1 VSVSKVV
8 DSVFEYRPIGYGA
21 SVFSG
26 FAFKSSDLKGE
37 GIPVIKIGNIQNRV
51 VDYSN
56 TQFFPEEK
64 VTSRHEKYFLSDGDV
79 LIAMTGQGSVGRVGK
94 IRILNSKKILL
105 NQRVGKFAVDNINL
119 DNNYLYYIISS
130 PLYESILFNAGTG
143 SGQPNLSPQ
152 DILSVE
158 IPYPDIKEQKAIA
171 ATLSALDDMIEL
183 NNQINKTLEE
193 MAQAIFKSW
202 FVDFEP
208 FKNGEFEES
217 ELGLIPKGWRVGAI
231 DELIKETISGDWGKE
246 TPQGNYTEKVICIRG
261 ADIPDIAQGRRG
273 NPATR
278 YILKRNLEKKRLSE
292 NEIII
297 EISGGSPTQSTGR
310 TVLITK
316 ELINSFQEP
325 IICTNFCRAIR
336 LKEATYS
343 NFVYSLL
350 QYLYNEKV
358 FFTYENG
365 TTGIKN
371 LDITILFGQYKT
383 VIPSEE
389 VFAEYHSMYS
399 EFLRYIYENGFE
411 CKKLSEIRDILL
423 PKLMSGEIRVPV
435 EEVV

>member
-1 VSVSKVV
+1 VSISDWREVKLGDVIEINKNSYSAHDNWDYINYLDTGNITENRIDSIQYLDTKSDKIPSRAKRKVNANEIIYSTVRPNQKHYGIIKKPFDNMLVST
-8 DSVFEYRPIGYGA
+8 
-21 SVFSG
+21 G
-26 FAFKSSDLKGE
+26 FAVINGKDELADNGFLYWYLTQEHIVELLHTIGENSTSAYPSIKPSDIE
-37 GIPVIKIGNIQNRV
+37 G
-51 VDYSN
+51 
-56 TQFFPEEK
+56 
-64 VTSRHEKYFLSDGDV
+64 
-79 LIAMTGQGSVGRVGK
+79 
-94 IRILNSKKILL
+94 
-105 NQRVGKFAVDNINL
+105 L
-119 DNNYLYYIISS
+119 DISLPS
-130 PLYESILFNAGTG
+130 LP
-143 SGQPNLSPQ
+143 
-152 DILSVE
+152 
-158 IPYPDIKEQKAIA
+158 EQKAIA

-183 NNQINKTLEE
+183 NNKVNKTLEE

-208 FKNGEFEES
+208 FRDGEFEES

-310 TVLITK
+310 TVFITK

-325 IICTNFCRAIR
+325 IICTNFCRTVR

-343 NFVYSLL
+343 SFVYSLL

-371 LDITILFGQYKT
+371 LDITTLFGQYKT

-399 EFLRYIYENGFE
+399 EFLRYIYESGFE
-411 CKKLSEIRDILL
+411 CKKLSEIRDTLL
-423 PKLMSGEIRVPV
+423 PKLISGEIRVPV

>member
-1 VSVSKVV
+1 MSVSKVV

-94 IRILNSKKILL
+94 IRILDSKKILL

-171 ATLSALDDMIEL
+171 ATLSVLDDMIEL

-208 FKNGEFEES
+208 FKDGEFEES
-217 ELGLIPKGWRVGAI
+217 ELGLIPKGWRVGVLGDII
-231 DELIKETISGDWGKE
+231 DIFDSKRVPLSNRQRSVMEKKYPYYGAATLMDYVDNYIFDGVYVLLGEDGTVMDEKGYPILQYVWGKFWVNNHAHVLKGKGVFSDE
-246 TPQGNYTEKVICIRG
+246 YL
-261 ADIPDIAQGRRG
+261 
-273 NPATR
+273 
-278 YILKRNLEKKRLSE
+278 YILLKNTNVASIVTGAVQLKINQNNLTGLKIMIPPEDVVKQYNDVVKDIFACFRS
-292 NEIII
+292 NADEIKIL
-297 EISGGSPTQSTGR
+297 IS
-310 TVLITK
+310 
-316 ELINSFQEP
+316 
-325 IICTNFCRAIR
+325 
-336 LKEATYS
+336 
-343 NFVYSLL
+343 
-350 QYLYNEKV
+350 
-358 FFTYENG
+358 
-365 TTGIKN
+365 
-371 LDITILFGQYKT
+371 
-383 VIPSEE
+383 
-389 VFAEYHSMYS
+389 
-399 EFLRYIYENGFE
+399 LR
-411 CKKLSEIRDILL
+411 DTLL
-423 PKLMSGEIRVPV
+423 PKLISGEIRVPV

>member
-1 VSVSKVV
+1 VSISDWRKVKLGDVIEINKNSYSAHDNWDYINYLDTGNITENRIDSIQYLDTKSDKIPSRAKRKVNANEIIYSTVRPNQKHYGIIKKPFDNMLVST
-8 DSVFEYRPIGYGA
+8 
-21 SVFSG
+21 G
-26 FAFKSSDLKGE
+26 FAVINGKDELADNGFLYWYLTQEHIVELLHTIGENSTSAYPSIKPSDIE
-37 GIPVIKIGNIQNRV
+37 G
-51 VDYSN
+51 
-56 TQFFPEEK
+56 
-64 VTSRHEKYFLSDGDV
+64 
-79 LIAMTGQGSVGRVGK
+79 
-94 IRILNSKKILL
+94 
-105 NQRVGKFAVDNINL
+105 L
-119 DNNYLYYIISS
+119 DISLPS
-130 PLYESILFNAGTG
+130 LP
-143 SGQPNLSPQ
+143 
-152 DILSVE
+152 
-158 IPYPDIKEQKAIA
+158 EQKAIA

-183 NNQINKTLEE
+183 NNKVNKTLEE

-208 FKNGEFEES
+208 FRDGEFEES

-310 TVLITK
+310 TVFITK

-325 IICTNFCRAIR
+325 IICTNFCRTVR

-343 NFVYSLL
+343 SFVYSLL

-371 LDITILFGQYKT
+371 LDITTLFGQYKT

-399 EFLRYIYENGFE
+399 EFLRYIYESGFE
-411 CKKLSEIRDILL
+411 CKKLSEIRDTLL
-423 PKLMSGEIRVPV
+423 PKLISGEIRVPV

>member
-94 IRILNSKKILL
+94 IRILDSKKILL

-171 ATLSALDDMIEL
+171 ATLSVLDDMIEL

-217 ELGLIPKGWRVGAI
+217 ELGLIPKGWRVGVLGDII
-231 DELIKETISGDWGKE
+231 DIFDSKRVPLSNRQRSVMEKKYPYYGAATLMDYVDNYIFDGVYVLLGEDGTVMDEKGYPILQYVWGKFWVNNHAHVLKGKGVFSDE
-246 TPQGNYTEKVICIRG
+246 YL
-261 ADIPDIAQGRRG
+261 
-273 NPATR
+273 
-278 YILKRNLEKKRLSE
+278 YILLKNTNVASIVTGAVQLKINQNNLTGLKIMIPPEDVVKQYNDVVKDIFACFRS
-292 NEIII
+292 NADEIKIL
-297 EISGGSPTQSTGR
+297 IS
-310 TVLITK
+310 
-316 ELINSFQEP
+316 
-325 IICTNFCRAIR
+325 
-336 LKEATYS
+336 
-343 NFVYSLL
+343 
-350 QYLYNEKV
+350 
-358 FFTYENG
+358 
-365 TTGIKN
+365 
-371 LDITILFGQYKT
+371 
-383 VIPSEE
+383 
-389 VFAEYHSMYS
+389 
-399 EFLRYIYENGFE
+399 LR
-411 CKKLSEIRDILL
+411 DTLL
-423 PKLMSGEIRVPV
+423 PKLISGEIRVPV

>member
-1 VSVSKVV
+1 MSVSKVV

-94 IRILNSKKILL
+94 IRILDSKKILL

-171 ATLSALDDMIEL
+171 ATLSVLDDMIEL

-217 ELGLIPKGWRVGAI
+217 ELGLIPKGWRVGVLGDII
-231 DELIKETISGDWGKE
+231 DIFDSKRVPLSNRQRSVMEKKYPYYGAATLMDYVDNYIFDGVYVLLGEDGTVMDEKGYPILQYVWGKFWVNNHAHVLKGKGVFSDE
-246 TPQGNYTEKVICIRG
+246 YL
-261 ADIPDIAQGRRG
+261 
-273 NPATR
+273 
-278 YILKRNLEKKRLSE
+278 YILLKNTNVASIVTGAVQLKINQNNLTGLKIMIPPEDVVKQYNDVVKDIFACFRS
-292 NEIII
+292 NADEIKIL
-297 EISGGSPTQSTGR
+297 IS
-310 TVLITK
+310 
-316 ELINSFQEP
+316 
-325 IICTNFCRAIR
+325 
-336 LKEATYS
+336 
-343 NFVYSLL
+343 
-350 QYLYNEKV
+350 
-358 FFTYENG
+358 
-365 TTGIKN
+365 
-371 LDITILFGQYKT
+371 
-383 VIPSEE
+383 
-389 VFAEYHSMYS
+389 
-399 EFLRYIYENGFE
+399 LR
-411 CKKLSEIRDILL
+411 DTLL
-423 PKLMSGEIRVPV
+423 PKLISGEIRVPV

>member
-1 VSVSKVV
+1 MSVSKVV

-94 IRILNSKKILL
+94 IRILDSKKILL

-171 ATLSALDDMIEL
+171 ATLSVLDDMIEL

-217 ELGLIPKGWRVGAI
+217 ELGLIPKGWRVGVLGDII
-231 DELIKETISGDWGKE
+231 DIFDSKRVPLSNRQRSVMEKKYPYYGAATLMDYVDNYIFEGVHVLLGEDGTVMDEKGYPILQYVWGKFWVNNHAHVLK
-246 TPQGNYTEKVICIRG
+246 GKG
-261 ADIPDIAQGRRG
+261 AFSDEYL
-273 NPATR
+273 
-278 YILKRNLEKKRLSE
+278 YILLKNTNVASIVTGAVQLKINQNNLTGLK
-292 NEIII
+292 III
-297 EISGGSPTQSTGR
+297 PPEDVVKQYNDVVKDIFACFRSNTDEIKILT
-310 TVLITK
+310 
-316 ELINSFQEP
+316 
-325 IICTNFCRAIR
+325 
-336 LKEATYS
+336 
-343 NFVYSLL
+343 SL
-350 QYLYNEKV
+350 
-358 FFTYENG
+358 
-365 TTGIKN
+365 
-371 LDITILFGQYKT
+371 
-383 VIPSEE
+383 
-389 VFAEYHSMYS
+389 
-399 EFLRYIYENGFE
+399 
-411 CKKLSEIRDILL
+411 RDTLL
-423 PKLMSGEIRVPV
+423 PKLISGEIRVPV

>member
-1 VSVSKVV
+1 MSVSKVV

-94 IRILNSKKILL
+94 IRILDSKKILL

-130 PLYESILFNAGTG
+130 PFYESILFNTGTG

-171 ATLSALDDMIEL
+171 ATLSVLDDMIEL

-217 ELGLIPKGWRVGAI
+217 ELGLIPKGWRVGVLGDII
-231 DELIKETISGDWGKE
+231 DIFDSKRVPLSNRQRSVMEKKYPYYGAATLMDYVDNYIFEGVHVLLGEDGTVMDEKGYPILQYVWGKFWVNNHAHVLK
-246 TPQGNYTEKVICIRG
+246 GKG
-261 ADIPDIAQGRRG
+261 AFSDEYL
-273 NPATR
+273 
-278 YILKRNLEKKRLSE
+278 YILLKNTNVASIVTGAVQLKINQNNLTGLK
-292 NEIII
+292 III
-297 EISGGSPTQSTGR
+297 PPEDVVKQYNDVVKDIFACFRSNTDEIKILT
-310 TVLITK
+310 
-316 ELINSFQEP
+316 
-325 IICTNFCRAIR
+325 
-336 LKEATYS
+336 
-343 NFVYSLL
+343 SL
-350 QYLYNEKV
+350 
-358 FFTYENG
+358 
-365 TTGIKN
+365 
-371 LDITILFGQYKT
+371 
-383 VIPSEE
+383 
-389 VFAEYHSMYS
+389 
-399 EFLRYIYENGFE
+399 
-411 CKKLSEIRDILL
+411 RDTLL

-435 EEVV
+435 E

>member
-1 VSVSKVV
+1 MSVSEWREAKLCDIGEIVGGGTPSTKEESYYGG
-8 DSVFEYRPIGYGA
+8 DIPWITPKDLSTHNERYIYRGERSITEEGLKNSSAKLMPKGTVLFSSRAPIGYVAIAGKELCTNQ
-21 SVFSG
+21 G
-26 FAFKSSDLKGE
+26 FKSLIPKNGVADSEFIYYLFKHKKSDIEAIASGTTFLEVSGSAMK
-37 GIPVIKIGNIQNRV
+37 NI
-51 VDYSN
+51 S
-56 TQFFPEEK
+56 
-64 VTSRHEKYFLSDGDV
+64 
-79 LIAMTGQGSVGRVGK
+79 
-94 IRILNSKKILL
+94 ILL
-105 NQRVGKFAVDNINL
+105 P
-119 DNNYLYYIISS
+119 
-130 PLYESILFNAGTG
+130 PL
-143 SGQPNLSPQ
+143 P
-152 DILSVE
+152 
-158 IPYPDIKEQKAIA
+158 EQKAIA

-183 NNQINKTLEE
+183 NNQINKNLEE

-208 FKNGEFEES
+208 FRDGEFEES

-325 IICTNFCRAIR
+325 IICTNFCRTVR

-343 NFVYSLL
+343 SFVYSLL

-399 EFLRYIYENGFE
+399 EFLRYIYESGFE
-411 CKKLSEIRDILL
+411 CKKLSEIRDTLL
-423 PKLMSGEIRVPV
+423 PKLISGEIRVPV

>member
-1 VSVSKVV
+1 MSISDWRKVKLGDVIEINKNSYSAHDNWDYINYLDTGNITENRIDSIQYLDTKSDKIPSRAKRKVNANEIIYSTVRPNQKHYGIIKKPFDNMLVST
-8 DSVFEYRPIGYGA
+8 
-21 SVFSG
+21 G
-26 FAFKSSDLKGE
+26 FAVINGKDELADNGFLYWYLTQEHIVELLHTIGENSTSAYPSIKPSDIE
-37 GIPVIKIGNIQNRV
+37 G
-51 VDYSN
+51 
-56 TQFFPEEK
+56 
-64 VTSRHEKYFLSDGDV
+64 
-79 LIAMTGQGSVGRVGK
+79 
-94 IRILNSKKILL
+94 
-105 NQRVGKFAVDNINL
+105 L
-119 DNNYLYYIISS
+119 DISLPS
-130 PLYESILFNAGTG
+130 LP
-143 SGQPNLSPQ
+143 
-152 DILSVE
+152 
-158 IPYPDIKEQKAIA
+158 EQKAIA

-183 NNQINKTLEE
+183 NNKVNKTLEE

-208 FKNGEFEES
+208 FRDGEFEES

-310 TVLITK
+310 TVFITK

-325 IICTNFCRAIR
+325 IICTNFCRTVR

-343 NFVYSLL
+343 SFVYSLL

-371 LDITILFGQYKT
+371 LDITTLFGQYKT

-399 EFLRYIYENGFE
+399 EFLRYIYESGFE
-411 CKKLSEIRDILL
+411 CKKLSEIRDTLL
-423 PKLMSGEIRVPV
+423 PKLISGEIRVPV
-435 EEVV
+435 EDVV

>member
-1 VSVSKVV
+1 VSISDWRKVKLGDVIEINKNSYSAHDNWDYINYLDTGNITENRIDSIQYLDTKSDKIPSRAKRKVNANEIIYSTVRPNQKHYGIIKKPFDNMLVST
-8 DSVFEYRPIGYGA
+8 
-21 SVFSG
+21 G
-26 FAFKSSDLKGE
+26 FAVINGKDELADNGFLYWYLTQEHIVELLHTIGENSTSAYPSIKPSDIE
-37 GIPVIKIGNIQNRV
+37 G
-51 VDYSN
+51 
-56 TQFFPEEK
+56 
-64 VTSRHEKYFLSDGDV
+64 
-79 LIAMTGQGSVGRVGK
+79 
-94 IRILNSKKILL
+94 
-105 NQRVGKFAVDNINL
+105 L
-119 DNNYLYYIISS
+119 DISLPS
-130 PLYESILFNAGTG
+130 LP
-143 SGQPNLSPQ
+143 
-152 DILSVE
+152 
-158 IPYPDIKEQKAIA
+158 EQKAIA

-183 NNQINKTLEE
+183 NNKVNKTLEE

-208 FKNGEFEES
+208 FRDGEFEES

-325 IICTNFCRAIR
+325 IICTNFCRTVR

-343 NFVYSLL
+343 SFVYSLL

-371 LDITILFGQYKT
+371 LDITTLFGQYKT

-399 EFLRYIYENGFE
+399 EFLRYIYESGFE
-411 CKKLSEIRDILL
+411 CKKLSEIRDTLL
-423 PKLMSGEIRVPV
+423 PKLISGEIRVPV

>member
-1 VSVSKVV
+1 MSISDWRKVKLGDVIEINKNSYSAHDNWDYINYLDTGNITENRIDSIQYLDTKSDKIPSRAKRKVNANEIIYSTVRPNQKHYGIIKKPFDNMLVST
-8 DSVFEYRPIGYGA
+8 
-21 SVFSG
+21 G
-26 FAFKSSDLKGE
+26 FAVINGKDELADNGFLYWYLTQEHIVELLHTIGENSTSAYPSIKPSDIE
-37 GIPVIKIGNIQNRV
+37 G
-51 VDYSN
+51 
-56 TQFFPEEK
+56 
-64 VTSRHEKYFLSDGDV
+64 
-79 LIAMTGQGSVGRVGK
+79 
-94 IRILNSKKILL
+94 
-105 NQRVGKFAVDNINL
+105 L
-119 DNNYLYYIISS
+119 DISLPS
-130 PLYESILFNAGTG
+130 LP
-143 SGQPNLSPQ
+143 
-152 DILSVE
+152 
-158 IPYPDIKEQKAIA
+158 EQKAIA

-183 NNQINKTLEE
+183 NNKVNKTLEE

-208 FKNGEFEES
+208 FRDGEFEES

-310 TVLITK
+310 TVFITK

-325 IICTNFCRAIR
+325 IICTNFCRTVR

-343 NFVYSLL
+343 SFVYSLL

-371 LDITILFGQYKT
+371 LDITTLFGQYKT

-399 EFLRYIYENGFE
+399 EFLRYIYESGFE
-411 CKKLSEIRDILL
+411 CKKLSEIRDTLL
-423 PKLMSGEIRVPV
+423 PKLISGEIRVPV

>member
-1 VSVSKVV
+1 VSVSEWREV
-8 DSVFEYRPIGYGA
+8 RIG
-21 SVFSG
+21 
-26 FAFKSSDLKGE
+26 D
-37 GIPVIKIGNIQNRV
+37 I
-51 VDYSN
+51 
-56 TQFFPEEK
+56 
-64 VTSRHEKYFLSDGDV
+64 GDV
-79 LIAMTGQGSVGRVGK
+79 VTGKTPS
-94 IRILNSKKILL
+94 SK
-105 NQRVGKFAVDNINL
+105 NPEYFGD
-119 DNNYLYYIISS
+119 
-130 PLYESILFNAGTG
+130 
-143 SGQPNLSPQ
+143 
-152 DILSVE
+152 E
-158 IPYPDIKEQKAIA
+158 IPFVTPTDYKNYHKNIYSSERYLSQAGKEVLGNKLLPINSVIVTCIGSDMGKVAINKVECITNQQINSIILKRDLADSDFIYYTLISMQEYLKMLARGGTTMPIVNKSTFEEIKLLLPPFPEQKAIA

>member
-1 VSVSKVV
+1 
-8 DSVFEYRPIGYGA
+8 
-21 SVFSG
+21 
-26 FAFKSSDLKGE
+26 
-37 GIPVIKIGNIQNRV
+37 
-51 VDYSN
+51 
-56 TQFFPEEK
+56 
-64 VTSRHEKYFLSDGDV
+64 
-79 LIAMTGQGSVGRVGK
+79 
-94 IRILNSKKILL
+94 
-105 NQRVGKFAVDNINL
+105 
-119 DNNYLYYIISS
+119 
-130 PLYESILFNAGTG
+130 
-143 SGQPNLSPQ
+143 
-152 DILSVE
+152 
-158 IPYPDIKEQKAIA
+158 
-171 ATLSALDDMIEL
+171 MIEL

-208 FKNGEFEES
+208 FKDEEFEES

-310 TVLITK
+310 TVFITK

-325 IICTNFCRAIR
+325 IICTNFCRTVR

-343 NFVYSLL
+343 SFVYSLL

-371 LDITILFGQYKT
+371 LDITTLFGQYKT

-399 EFLRYIYENGFE
+399 EFLRYIYESGFE
-411 CKKLSEIRDILL
+411 CKKLSEIRDTLL
-423 PKLMSGEIRVPV
+423 PKLISGEIRVPV

>member
-94 IRILNSKKILL
+94 IRILDSKKILL

-130 PLYESILFNAGTG
+130 PLYESILFNAGIG

-171 ATLSALDDMIEL
+171 ATLSVLDDMIEL

-208 FKNGEFEES
+208 FKDGEFEES
-217 ELGLIPKGWRVGAI
+217 ELGLIPKGWRVV
-231 DELIKETISGDWGKE
+231 ELGEITEEIRERVKDRKIPVFSAVKTGDLVLSEDYFTKQVFSRDISKYIVVKPFDFA
-246 TPQGNYTEKVICIRG
+246 Y
-261 ADIPDIAQGRRG
+261 
-273 NPATR
+273 NPARINIGSIGINEFSYTGCVSPVYVVFRTDQKYKWFFKMLTR
-278 YILKRNLEKKRLSE
+278 TERFKKEVNTRASGSVRQTLNFDEFSKIKVVYPYAEIVEEYNYIFEGLIMAKSKIEE
-292 NEIII
+292 
-297 EISGGSPTQSTGR
+297 EIS
-310 TVLITK
+310 I
-316 ELINSFQEP
+316 
-325 IICTNFCRAIR
+325 
-336 LKEATYS
+336 
-343 NFVYSLL
+343 
-350 QYLYNEKV
+350 
-358 FFTYENG
+358 
-365 TTGIKN
+365 
-371 LDITILFGQYKT
+371 
-383 VIPSEE
+383 
-389 VFAEYHSMYS
+389 
-399 EFLRYIYENGFE
+399 
-411 CKKLSEIRDILL
+411 LSEIRDTLL

-435 EEVV
+435 EEVI